1 MTSSFAVPCPPF
13 RITLSQ
19 WDRVFPH
26 WGKIFPPKDAVRV
39 YCFAVAPDVDKQAI
53 VNQLHL
59 ALQSTVHKIPFLGG
73 ALVLPSAKDKPW
85 DVRLVSDGAAR
96 LDVQD
101 LSDRQSFAELAKF
114 KFAQHMFPQDIFPPV
129 NDALPPGSR
138 VSLCRIQATWID
150 GGLLLV
156 TSVNH
161 TVADGRGVTEIV
173 KIFADAFCKAQLG
186 EISAAPATNQEEYV
200 SDRTQS
206 LAGSGTP
213 GSVDAYAAWT
223 SAPAITTTKQA
234 KVQSCSRVYRIDPD
248 ALVAL
253 KNAATC
259 TPASAASRLSTNDA
273 ISAFIWRS
281 VLLARHRA
289 GLVSANE
296 LSHIAQPIDYRAKVG
311 LDGAYHGNV
320 MYMTQG
326 SLPFSELSHPRTGIV
341 TAAQAIRAQVQ
352 SASADKFRDMLAH
365 AEYVEN
371 RADWRLRIVDDI
383 LTSGL
388 IVTSHFRFPLYDIDF
403 GPAVEGGR
411 AKAFRFPARES
422 MIGTAVIFPRL
433 PDSSCEF
440 MVTEQ
445 LSTMNLLAADD
456 MFCQF
461 TGVEHSPLPTTPPM
475 SQSFPPTPA
484 LSDMDSKPGQSVHSE
499 LSPPS
504 APGTHGLGLLGEA
517 GEACNPEQLHISDL
531 PALHTGTIRVITLNR
546 PRAKNAFTVQMMHQL
561 YRELDRIH
569 TEWARGVTGTRVL
582 ILASAL
588 DDVFCTGADLKQR
601 LVMNDA
607 QVDEFL
613 GAMRRTLA
621 HLETLPIPA
630 VAAVAGAALGGGL
643 ELALC
648 CHLRVF
654 SSGAVVGLP
663 ETRLGVIPGAGGTY
677 RLPRVVGL
685 GHARDLILT
694 GRRVGATEAL
704 AMGLCDRVVDHDD
717 GDMALGIGGGGTSAA
732 TPRQA
737 TLQAAIELAREVSA
751 GAPLAIQAAMTVLSC
766 ASSTMESTAY
776 ASLLHTADRMEGLM
790 SFREKRPARFVGK

>member
-1 MTSSFAVPCPPF
+1 MTSSFAVPCSPF

-19 WDRVFPH
+19 WDKVFPH
-26 WGKIFPPKDAVRV
+26 WGKIFPPSDAVPL
-39 YCFAVAPDVDKQAI
+39 YCFAVAPEADKQKI

-59 ALQSTVHKIPFLGG
+59 ALQSTVQKVPFLGG
-73 ALVLPSAKDKPW
+73 AFVLPHAQDKPW
-85 DVRLVSDGAAR
+85 DVRLVSEGAAR

-101 LSDRQSFAELAKF
+101 LSDRQSFAELAKS
-114 KFAQHMFPQDIFPPV
+114 KFAQHLLPEDIFPSV
-129 NDALPPGSR
+129 NDDLPPGSH

-156 TSVNH
+156 ISINRV
-161 TVADGRGVTEIV
+161 VADDRGVTEIV

-186 EISAAPATNQEEYV
+186 EISAALATNREEYV

-206 LAGSGTP
+206 LAGSGKP
-213 GSVDAYAAWT
+213 GSVDAHAAWT
-223 SAPAITTTKQA
+223 SAPAIATSKQVN
-234 KVQSCSRVYRIDPD
+234 VQFCSRVYRIDPD

-281 VLLARHRA
+281 VLLARHRV
-289 GLVSANE
+289 GLVGANE
-296 LSHIAQPIDYRAKVG
+296 VSHIAQPIDCRVKVG

-341 TAAQAIRAQVQ
+341 AAAQTIQTQVQ
-352 SASADKFRDMLAH
+352 SASADKFRDVLAH
-365 AEYVEN
+365 AEYVED
-371 RADWRLRIVDDI
+371 RADWRLRIVDNV

-388 IVTSHFRFPLYDIDF
+388 IVTSHFKSALYEVDF
-403 GPAVEGGR
+403 GLAVDGGR

-433 PDSSCEF
+433 PDGSCEF

-445 LSTMNLLAADD
+445 SSTVNMLAADD
-456 MFCQF
+456 VF
-461 TGVEHSPLPTTPPM
+461 SP
-475 SQSFPPTPA
+475 
-484 LSDMDSKPGQSVHSE
+484 GN
-499 LSPPS
+499 
-504 APGTHGLGLLGEA
+504 HGLGLVSEGGEV
-517 GEACNPEQLHISDL
+517 GSPEQLHVSDL

-546 PRAKNAFTVQMMHQL
+546 PRAKNAFTLQMMNQL
-561 YRELDRIH
+561 YHELDKIH

-613 GAMRRTLA
+613 RAMRKTLA

-654 SSGAVVGLP
+654 SSNAVVGLP

-685 GHARDLILT
+685 GHARDIILT
-694 GRRVGATEAL
+694 GRRVGGTEAL
-704 AMGLCDRVVDHDD
+704 AMGLCDRVVGYDD
-717 GDMALGIGGGGTSAA
+717 GDATVGNGEGGAVAA
-732 TPRQA
+732 SPRHA
-737 TLQAAIELAREVSA
+737 TLQAAVELARQISA

-766 ASSTMESTAY
+766 APSTMESTAY
-776 ASLLHTADRMEGLM
+776 ASLLHTADRLEGLV